1 MRYLAASALLYAGI
15 IGVAVA
21 QTTPGSTPPA
31 TTGTGT
37 TTGTGAATGT
47 GTTPGAIQSAQTT
60 AVVTRFVTM
69 KPADTLSS
77 RLIGTNLYN
86 LQNESL
92 GEIEDLV
99 IENGRTVT
107 GIVVGV
113 GGFLGMGERYVAIDP
128 SSITLRMEN
137 NAIARA
143 TVDTSKDSLSKA
155 PAFDY
160 SRRR

>member
-1 MRYLAASALLYAGI
+1 MRYVTASALLYAGL

-21 QTTPGSTPPA
+21 QTTPSTSPPA
-31 TTGTGT
+31 TTGTT
-37 TTGTGAATGT
+37 TA
-47 GTTPGAIQSAQTT
+47 PGAIQSARTT
-60 AVVTRFVTM
+60 AVVARFVTM

-86 LQNESL
+86 MQNESL

-99 IENGRTVT
+99 IENGKTVT
-107 GIVVGV
+107 GVVVGV

-128 SSITLRMEN
+128 SSITLRVEN
-137 NAIARA
+137 SSITRA
-143 TVDTSKDSLSKA
+143 TVDTTKDNLKNA

-160 SRRR
+160 TKRR

>member
-1 MRYLAASALLYAGI
+1 MNYLAAAALLSAGI

-21 QTTPGSTPPA
+21 QTTPGSTSPS
-31 TTGTGT
+31 TTGTASPT
-37 TTGTGAATGT
+37 T

-60 AVVTRFVTM
+60 TVVARFVTM

-86 LQNESL
+86 MQNESL

-99 IENGRTVT
+99 IENGKTVT

-128 SSITLRMEN
+128 SSITLRVEN
-137 NAIARA
+137 SNITRA
-143 TVDTSKDSLSKA
+143 MVNTTKDNLKNA

-160 SRRR
+160 TKRR

>member
-1 MRYLAASALLYAGI
+1 MRYLAAAALLSAGI

-31 TTGTGT
+31 TTGT
-37 TTGTGAATGT
+37 A
-47 GTTPGAIQSAQTT
+47 PGAIQSAQTT
-60 AVVTRFVTM
+60 AVVARFVTM
-69 KPADTLSS
+69 KPVDTLSS

-86 LQNESL
+86 MQNESL

-99 IENGRTVT
+99 IENGKTVT
-107 GIVVGV
+107 GVVVGV

-128 SSITLRMEN
+128 SSITLRVEN
-137 NAIARA
+137 NNVTRA
-143 TVDTSKDSLSKA
+143 TVDTTKDNLKNA

-160 SRRR
+160 TKRR